1 LKKNNYINLIKTLKE
16 EILLSRYNAAKLVN
30 RELLFLYFKVGKI
43 ISETTEEKGYGG
55 KVIENISKD
64 LQANLP
70 GLRGFSFTNLK
81 YMKLFYDNYS
91 HFQIRQSLTDEFK
104 SSQKKPIRQ
113 SLTDESFSLF
123 VGDSERQTAKKTIPL
138 TPDFFENFISIS
150 FTHHCKII
158 SSASSWNEKVFYV
171 VQSAVNNWSVRTLEY
186 HLETNYYKKK
196 GKQQNNFKN
205 HLPKHIQEK
214 AVQAFKDEYLLDFI
228 NIQDPSEIDER
239 VVEQSIVNNI
249 KQFLL
254 SLGREFAFMGNQ
266 FKITVDGE
274 EFFIDLLFYHRT
286 LKALVAFELKSGKFK
301 PEYEGKMSFYLQAL
315 NKEVKLSDENPSIGI
330 ILCKEKNKT
339 IVEYSI
345 SNSRSPIG
353 VSTYKIT
360 NKLPAKFKK
369 HLPEAQQLV
378 SIVNEPQQ
386 VYLITKN

>member
-1 LKKNNYINLIKTLKE
+1 MKNNNYIKLIKTLKE

-30 RELLFLYFKVGKI
+30 RELLFLYFKVGKL
-43 ISETTEEKGYGG
+43 ISEKILDEGYGA
-55 KVIENISKD
+55 KVIDNISKD

-70 GLRGFSFTNLK
+70 GLRGFSSTNLK
-81 YMKLFYDNYS
+81 YMKLFYDSYS
-91 HFQIRQSLTDEFK
+91 NFQIRQSLTDEFK
-104 SSQKKPIRQ
+104 SSSKKAIRQ
-113 SLTDESFSLF
+113 SLTDESFSLLS
-123 VGDSERQTAKKTIPL
+123 GNSKALTSKKTPAL
-138 TPDFFENFISIS
+138 TSVFFENFTSIS
-150 FTHHCKII
+150 FTNHCKII
-158 SSASSWNEKVFYV
+158 SSTHTLDEKIFYIN
-171 VQSAVNNWSVRTLEY
+171 QSAINHWSVRTLEF

-205 HLPKHIQEK
+205 HLPKQIQEK
-214 AVQAFKDEYLLDFI
+214 AIQAFKDEYLLDFI
-228 NIQDPSEIDER
+228 NIQDPHEIDER

-266 FKITVDGE
+266 FKLTVDGE
-274 EFFIDLLFYHRT
+274 EFFIDLLFYHRA

-315 NKEVKLSDENPSIGI
+315 NKEVKLEDENPSIGI

-345 SNSRSPIG
+345 SNSKSPIG

-360 NKLPAKFKK
+360 NKLPLKLKK
-369 HLPEAQQLV
+369 YLPEVQQLIN
-378 SIVNEPQQ
+378 IVNEPQA
-386 VYLITKN
+386 VYLTTKH

>member
-1 LKKNNYINLIKTLKE
+1 MKKNNYINLIKTLKE

-81 YMKLFYDNYS
+81 YMKLFYENYS
-91 HFQIRQSLTDEFK
+91 HFQIRQSVTDEFK

-205 HLPKHIQEK
+205 
-214 AVQAFKDEYLLDFI
+214 
-228 NIQDPSEIDER
+228 
-239 VVEQSIVNNI
+239 
-249 KQFLL
+249 
-254 SLGREFAFMGNQ
+254 
-266 FKITVDGE
+266 
-274 EFFIDLLFYHRT
+274 RT
-286 LKALVAFELKSGKFK
+286 
-301 PEYEGKMSFYLQAL
+301 
-315 NKEVKLSDENPSIGI
+315 
-330 ILCKEKNKT
+330 
-339 IVEYSI
+339 
-345 SNSRSPIG
+345 
-353 VSTYKIT
+353 
-360 NKLPAKFKK
+360 
-369 HLPEAQQLV
+369 
-378 SIVNEPQQ
+378 
-386 VYLITKN
+386 